1 MPYITLQFTLFVALY
16 FCNFGALSRG
26 KTRMG
31 RLMLTHAMMSRFIFL
46 LASEN
51 ER

>member
-1 MPYITLQFTLFVALY
+1 MPYVTLQFTLFVALY

-31 RLMLTHAMMSRFIFL
+31 RLNIELGDGISVVHIL
-46 LASEN
+46 LYV
-51 ER
+51 